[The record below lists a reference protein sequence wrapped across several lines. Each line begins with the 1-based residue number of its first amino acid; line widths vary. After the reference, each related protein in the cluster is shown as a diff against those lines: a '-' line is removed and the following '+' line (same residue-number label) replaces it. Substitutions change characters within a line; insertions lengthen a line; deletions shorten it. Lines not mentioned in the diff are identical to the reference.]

1 MEEYDFDLHVGQ
13 DYGLTYIIEGGGSYN
28 GYTAI
33 MKIRRKHD
41 TNEVLSVNGVIEN
54 NRITFRINGNDTVSK
69 VDAKGIHQYDA
80 FIYNN
85 DHSLKLGFGEV
96 NIIQDIARH

>member
-1 MEEYDFDLHVGQ
+1 MKEYDFDLHVGQ
-13 DYGLTYIIEGGGSYN
+13 DYGLTYVIEDGGPYD

-33 MKIRRKHD
+33 MKIRRKPD
-41 TNEVLSVNGVIEN
+41 SAEVLAVNGVIEG

-80 FIYNN
+80 FIYNGE
-85 DHSLKLGFGEV
+85 HSLKLGFGEV

>member
-1 MEEYDFDLHVGQ
+1 MKEYDFDLHVGQ
-13 DYGLTYIIEGGGSYN
+13 DYGLTYIIEGGESYD

-33 MKIRRKHD
+33 MKVRRKPD
-41 TNEVLSVNGVIEN
+41 TNEVLSVKGVIEN
-54 NRITFRINGNDTVSK
+54 NRITFRINGNDTVSR

-80 FIYNN
+80 FIYN
-85 DHSLKLGFGEV
+85 DEHILKLGFGEV

>member
-33 MKIRRKHD
+33 MKIRWKPD
-41 TNEVLSVNGVIEN
+41 TNELLSVNGVIEN

>member
-1 MEEYDFDLHVGQ
+1 MKEYDFDLHVGQ
-13 DYGLTYIIEGGGSYN
+13 DYGVTYIIEGGESYD

-33 MKIRRKHD
+33 MKVRRKPD
-41 TNEVLSVNGVIEN
+41 TNEVLSVKGVIEN

-69 VDAKGIHQYDA
+69 VDAKGVHQYDV
-80 FIYNN
+80 FIYN
-85 DHSLKLGFGEV
+85 DEHSLKLGFGEV

>member
-33 MKIRRKHD
+33 MKLRPKPD

>member
-1 MEEYDFDLHVGQ
+1 MKEYDFDLHVGQ
-13 DYGLTYIIEGGGSYN
+13 DYGLTYIIEGGESYD

-33 MKIRRKHD
+33 MKVRRKPD

-85 DHSLKLGFGEV
+85 DYSLKLGFGEV

>member
-33 MKIRRKHD
+33 MKIRQKPD
-41 TNEVLSVNGVIEN
+41 TNEVLSVNGVIEG
-54 NRITFRINGNDTVSK
+54 NRITFRINGNDTVNK
-69 VDAKGIHQYDA
+69 VDAKGVHQYDA
-80 FIYNN
+80 FIHNN
-85 DHSLKLGFGEV
+85 EHSLKLGFGEV

>member
-1 MEEYDFDLHVGQ
+1 MKEYDFDLHVGQ
-13 DYGLTYIIEGGGSYN
+13 DYGLTYIIEGGESYD

-33 MKIRRKHD
+33 MKVRRKPD
-41 TNEVLSVNGVIEN
+41 TNEVLSVKGVIEN

-80 FIYNN
+80 FIYN
-85 DHSLKLGFGEV
+85 DEHSLKLGLGEV

>member
-1 MEEYDFDLHVGQ
+1 MKEYDFDLHIGQ
-13 DYGLTYIIEGGGSYN
+13 DYGLTYIIEGGESYD

-33 MKIRRKHD
+33 MKVRRKPD
-41 TNEVLSVNGVIEN
+41 TNEVLSVKGVIEN
-54 NRITFRINGNDTVSK
+54 NRITFRIDGNDTVSK

-80 FIYNN
+80 FIYN
-85 DHSLKLGFGEV
+85 DEHSLKLGFGEV

>member
-1 MEEYDFDLHVGQ
+1 MQEYDFDLHVGQ
-13 DYGLTYIIEGGGSYN
+13 DYGLTYIIEGGESYD

-33 MKIRRKHD
+33 MKVRRKPD
-41 TNEVLSVNGVIEN
+41 TNEVLSVKGAIEN

-80 FIYNN
+80 FIYN
-85 DHSLKLGFGEV
+85 DEHSIKLGFGEV

>member
-1 MEEYDFDLHVGQ
+1 MKEYDFDLHVGQ
-13 DYGLTYIIEGGGSYN
+13 DYGLTYIIEGGESYD

-33 MKIRRKHD
+33 MKVRRKPD
-41 TNEVLSVNGVIEN
+41 TNEVLSVKGVIEN

-69 VDAKGIHQYDA
+69 VDARGIHQYDA

>member
-1 MEEYDFDLHVGQ
+1 MKEFDFDLHVGQ
-13 DYGLTYIIEGGGSYN
+13 DYGLTYIIDGGGPYD

-33 MKIRRKHD
+33 MKIRRKPD
-41 TNEVLSVNGVIEN
+41 TNEVLSVNGVVEE

-69 VDAKGIHQYDA
+69 VDAKGVHQYDA
-80 FIYNN
+80 LIYNN

>member
-1 MEEYDFDLHVGQ
+1 MQEYDFDLHVGQ
-13 DYGLTYIIEGGGSYN
+13 DYGLTYIIEGGESYD

-33 MKIRRKHD
+33 MKVRRKPD

-69 VDAKGIHQYDA
+69 VDAKGIHQYDV
-80 FIYNN
+80 FIYN
-85 DHSLKLGFGEV
+85 DEHSLKLGFGEV

>member
-33 MKIRRKHD
+33 MKIRRKPD
-41 TNEVLSVNGVIEN
+41 TNEVLSVNGVIEG
-54 NRITFRINGNDTVSK
+54 NRITFRINGNDTVNK
-69 VDAKGIHQYDA
+69 VDAKGVHQYDV

-85 DHSLKLGFGEV
+85 EHSLKLGFGEV

>member
-1 MEEYDFDLHVGQ
+1 MQEYDFDLHVGQ
-13 DYGLTYIIEGGGSYN
+13 DYGLTYVIEGGESYD

-33 MKIRRKHD
+33 MKVRRKTD

>member
-1 MEEYDFDLHVGQ
+1 MQEYDFDLHVGQ
-13 DYGLTYIIEGGGSYN
+13 DYGLTYVIEDGGPYD

-33 MKIRRKHD
+33 MKIRRKPD
-41 TNEVLSVNGVIEN
+41 TNEVLAVNGVIEN

-69 VDAKGIHQYDA
+69 VEAKGIHQYDA
-80 FIYNN
+80 FIYNGE
-85 DHSLKLGFGEV
+85 HSLKLGFGEV

>member
-33 MKIRRKHD
+33 MKIRRKPD
-41 TNEVLSVNGVIEN
+41 TNEVLSVNGVIEG
-54 NRITFRINGNDTVSK
+54 NRITFRINGNDTVNK
-69 VDAKGIHQYDA
+69 VDAKGVHQYDA

-85 DHSLKLGFGEV
+85 EHSSKLGFGEV

>member
-1 MEEYDFDLHVGQ
+1 MKEYDFDLHVGQ
-13 DYGLTYIIEGGGSYN
+13 DYGLTYIIEGGESYD

-33 MKIRRKHD
+33 MKVRRKPD
-41 TNEVLSVNGVIEN
+41 TNEVLAVNGVIEN
-54 NRITFRINGNDTVSK
+54 NRITFRINGNDTVNK

-85 DHSLKLGFGEV
+85 HHSLKLGFGEV

>member
-1 MEEYDFDLHVGQ
+1 MKEYAFDLHVGQ
-13 DYGLTYIIEGGGSYN
+13 DYGLTYIIEGGESYD

-33 MKIRRKHD
+33 MKVRRKPD
-41 TNEVLSVNGVIEN
+41 TNEVLAINGVIEN

-69 VDAKGIHQYDA
+69 VDAKGVHQYDA
-80 FIYNN
+80 FIYNGE
-85 DHSLKLGFGEV
+85 HSLKLGFGEV